1 MDEKQAIPPTKEGAE
16 IAPSPPRT
24 GSVTHDERKEIL
36 KHENPYYAEF
46 ASRGEEWRKQYEK
59 KFVRKVDWRLMPL
72 LILMYL
78 NNFLDR
84 ASLAQARLGTLE
96 ADLGESLLHP
106 HYHDP
111 ICFEELD

>member
-1 MDEKQAIPPTKEGAE
+1 MEEKQINSYAE
-16 IAPSPPRT
+16 NSNRIARVPMSDADTPHH
-24 GSVTHDERKEIL
+24 VEKNDVL
-36 KHENPYYAEF
+36 KMENPLYAQF
-46 ASRGEEWRKQYEK
+46 ASWTDEQRKQYER

-96 ADLGESLLHP
+96 ADLGESSST
-106 HYHDP
+106 
-111 ICFEELD
+111 

>member
-16 IAPSPPRT
+16 IAPSPPRA
-24 GSVTHDERKEIL
+24 GSVSHNERKENL
-36 KHENPYYAEF
+36 KLENPYYAEF
-46 ASRGEEWRKQYEK
+46 ASRGEEWRKQYER

-96 ADLGESLLHP
+96 ADLGESLLQLP
-106 HYHDP
+106 SHDP
-111 ICFEELD
+111 IYFEETD